1 VAWLMGFSVFRFLV
15 ANSFF
20 WNYLIPSALA
30 QRYLDD
36 AYAIALD
43 DATLTVTP
51 ASQANSLEGS
61 GIRVDGLDRL
71 TQPIPVGLFFSNHGM
86 AQFPITPRHAD
97 TTVALFGNLTPTEA
111 YFFGDATNYIHLDW
125 SAANTLRLRYNAGG
139 AGVQTGTW
147 ATGGGLIVP
156 GTQYAT
162 RLEYSPT
169 GMKVFVQNALRIQIF
184 APVIFST
191 VPTIV
196 YWGSDNLTTQQIDAV
211 YG

>member
-1 VAWLMGFSVFRFLV
+1 V
-15 ANSFF
+15 
-20 WNYLIPSALA
+20 
-30 QRYLDD
+30 
-36 AYAIALD
+36 
-43 DATLTVTP
+43 TLTVTP